1 MRVIV
6 TSFSAVLALVAFG
19 PGVTGSALGDDN
31 GTSAPN
37 AVQAAVP
44 ATPFAP
50 SAAPDRTVAPAS
62 ALVPAQT
69 TAPAPVLSPAAE
81 GLVALPP
88 CLAKLD
94 LAPQQ
99 QAKIQEIVRDYDADV
114 ASVWKQFSG
123 LYLETI
129 GTEATLLSAIEDN
142 LTPSQRQQV
151 RDQRR
156 RVAQHEKALAGTSVK
171 AKHETAKPASA
182 VENELAIVGVPLTPE
197 QEEAANAVQEK
208 YLGRLRSLNRRIQG
222 LHNRLVSLEADKF
235 AEIEKVLTKDQLE
248 RLCKIRQSAPPT
260 AAGEVAGKPD
270 AARTR

>member
-6 TSFSAVLALVAFG
+6 ISFSAVLALAAFG
-19 PGVTGSALGDDN
+19 LGVTGSALGGDN
-31 GTSAPN
+31 GTGAPN
-37 AVQAAVP
+37 AAQAGVP
-44 ATPFAP
+44 ATPLAP
-50 SAAPDRTVAPAS
+50 AAAPDRTVAPAS
-62 ALVPAQT
+62 ALVPAGT
-69 TAPAPVLSPAAE
+69 TALAAGPSPAAD
-81 GLVALPP
+81 GRVALPP
-88 CLAKLD
+88 CLEKLD

-99 QAKIQEIVRDYDADV
+99 QAKIQEIVRDYDADI
-114 ASVWKQFSG
+114 ASVWKQFG
-123 LYLETI
+123 NLYLETI

-182 VENELAIVGVPLTPE
+182 VEEELAIVSVPLTSE
-197 QEEAANAVQEK
+197 EEEAANAVQEK
-208 YLGRLRSLNRRIQG
+208 YLSRLRSLNRRIQG

-248 RLCKIRQSAPPT
+248 ELRKIRQSAPPT
-260 AAGEVAGKPD
+260 APGEVAGMPD